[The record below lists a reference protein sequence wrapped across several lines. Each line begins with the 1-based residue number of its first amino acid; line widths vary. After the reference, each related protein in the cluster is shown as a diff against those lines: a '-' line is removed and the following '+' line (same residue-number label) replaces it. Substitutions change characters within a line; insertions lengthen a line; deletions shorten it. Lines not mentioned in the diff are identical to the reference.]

1 MFVDPYVLATIVLA
15 ILVAALLAATIVR
28 GILSL
33 DEKVDERQ
41 ETYSKLAGL
50 MEMVHLHK
58 LAEIGHCLAAL
69 SIRKAIQKIRALV
82 DSLGTKEEL
91 LLAFTEN
98 FEWQTAERLG
108 RPQDRTKLIKAI
120 ANNPEA
126 KAEILLL
133 ISDAAKAAATVVKA
147 VV

>member
-15 ILVAALLAATIVR
+15 ILVAVLLAATIVR
-28 GILSL
+28 AILSL
-33 DEKVDERQ
+33 DEKVDDRQ

-82 DSLGTKEEL
+82 DSLSTKEEL

-108 RPQDRTKLIKAI
+108 RPQDRAKLIKAVVSS
-120 ANNPEA
+120 AEA
-126 KAEILLL
+126 RAEIVLAL
-133 ISDAAKAAATVVKA
+133 AEQANA
-147 VV
+147 VVAKVA